1 MSNNASCTTL
11 VAKFY
16 GVNPRSMQRQYKDY
30 LSDFKSWDQK
40 SHARNW
46 MLFPQNIGGYL
57 SLDETAFSNG
67 DLYTIITNK
76 SAKGKTGAII
86 AMVKGTKAETV
97 INILRKIPLKQRSK
111 VKEVTLD
118 MAGNM
123 GLIVKKSFPNATLVI
138 DRFHVQ
144 KLALDALQE
153 IRIKHRWDA
162 IDLENDAIEKARSK
176 SLKFTPELLK
186 NGDTL
191 KQLLARSRYLL
202 YKSSSKWT
210 KNQSQRAEVL
220 FQRYPDLE
228 KAYNLCQNL
237 SWIFNNSK
245 DKTSALI
252 RLAKWDEKV
261 RKAEFKSFNTIA
273 RTMSIHYKNILNYFD
288 NRSTN
293 ASAESFNAKI
303 KAFRAQ
309 FRGVRNIDFFL
320 FRLAS
325 IYA

>member
-1 MSNNASCTTL
+1 M
-11 VAKFY
+11 
-16 GVNPRSMQRQYKDY
+16 
-30 LSDFKSWDQK
+30 SDFKAWEQK
-40 SHARNW
+40 SHAKDW
-46 MLFPQNIGGYL
+46 LLFPQNIGEQL

-67 DLYTIITNK
+67 DLYTILTNK
-76 SAKGKTGAII
+76 KAKGKQGALV
-86 AMVKGTKAETV
+86 AMVRGTKAEVV
-97 INILRKIPLKQRSK
+97 IKILQKIPLKQRNK

-123 GLIVKKSFPNATLVI
+123 GLIVKKSFPNAVQVI

-153 IRIKHRWDA
+153 IRIKHRWEALDK
-162 IDLENDAIEKARSK
+162 ENDAIEATRAKN
-176 SLKFTPELLK
+176 LKYTPKLLP

-202 YKSSSKWT
+202 YKADTKWT
-210 KNQSQRAEVL
+210 ENQSDRAKIL
-220 FQRYPDLE
+220 FEKYPDIE
-228 KAYNLCQNL
+228 KAYKLCQNL
-237 SWIFNNSK
+237 SWIFNQTK

-261 RKAEFKSFNTIA
+261 RQAAFKSFNTIA
-273 RTMSIHYKNILNYFD
+273 RTMSIHYMNILNYFD

-303 KAFRAQ
+303 KAFRTQ
-309 FRGVRNIDFFL
+309 FRGVKNVEFFL
-320 FRLAS
+320 FRLTKIFA
-325 IYA
+325 

>member
-1 MSNNASCTTL
+1 
-11 VAKFY
+11 
-16 GVNPRSMQRQYKDY
+16 MQRQYKDY

-40 SHARNW
+40 QHATNRL
-46 MLFPQNIGGYL
+46 LFAKNLGSYL

-67 DLYTIITNK
+67 DLYTIITNTK
-76 SAKGKTGAII
+76 AKGKKGALV
-86 AMVKGTKAETV
+86 AMVKGTKAEAV
-97 INILRKIPLKQRSK
+97 IKILHKIPSKQRKK

-118 MAGNM
+118 MAVNM
-123 GLIVKKSFPNATLVI
+123 GLIVKKSFPNGTLVI

-153 IRIKHRWDA
+153 IRIKHRWEALDT
-162 IDLENDAIEKARSK
+162 ENDAIEYARNNSIK
-176 SLKFTPELLK
+176 YTPKLLP
-186 NGDTL
+186 NEETL

-210 KNQSQRAEVL
+210 QNQQQRAQIL
-220 FQRYPDLE
+220 FEKYPDIE
-228 KAYNLCQNL
+228 KAYKLCQNL
-237 SWIFNNSK
+237 SWIFNNTK

-261 RKAEFKSFNTIA
+261 RQAQFKSFNTIA
-273 RTMSIHYKNILNYFD
+273 RTMSIHYKNILNYFN

-303 KAFRAQ
+303 KTFRAQ
-309 FRGVRNIDFFL
+309 FRGVRNVDFFL
-320 FRLAS
+320 YRLTTIFA
-325 IYA
+325 

>member
-1 MSNNASCTTL
+1 
-11 VAKFY
+11 
-16 GVNPRSMQRQYKDY
+16 
-30 LSDFKSWDQK
+30 
-40 SHARNW
+40 
-46 MLFPQNIGGYL
+46 MLFPENIGSHL

-67 DLYTIITNK
+67 DLYTILTNK
-76 SAKGKTGAII
+76 AAKGKNGAII

-97 INILRKIPLKQRSK
+97 INILNKIPLTQRNK

-118 MAGNM
+118 MAANM
-123 GLIVKKSFPNATLVI
+123 GLIVKKSFPNASLVI

-153 IRIKHRWDA
+153 IRIKHRWEALDN
-162 IDLENDAIEKARSK
+162 ENDAIENAKNK
-176 SLKFTPELLK
+176 SLKYTPEILS

-210 KNQSQRAEVL
+210 ENQAERADIL
-220 FQRYPDLE
+220 FKHYPDIE
-228 KAYNLCQNL
+228 KAYKLCQNL
-237 SWIFNNSK
+237 SWIFNNTK

-261 RKAEFKSFNTIA
+261 RQADFKSFNTIS

-309 FRGVRNIDFFL
+309 FRGVRNVDFFL
-320 FRLAS
+320 FRLTTIFA
-325 IYA
+325 

>member
-1 MSNNASCTTL
+1 M
-11 VAKFY
+11 
-16 GVNPRSMQRQYKDY
+16 
-30 LSDFKSWDQK
+30 SDFKEWNQK
-40 SHARNW
+40 SHAKKW
-46 MLFPQNIGGYL
+46 LLFAKNIGKHL
-57 SLDETAFSNG
+57 SIDETAFSNG
-67 DLYTIITNK
+67 DLYTIVTNK
-76 SAKGKTGAII
+76 SAKGKKGALIAII
-86 AMVKGTKAETV
+86 KGTKAETV
-97 INILRKIPLKQRSK
+97 IKILHKIPLKQRKK
-111 VKEVTLD
+111 VTEVTLD

-123 GLIVKKSFPNATLVI
+123 GLIVKKSFPQATLVI

-153 IRIKHRWDA
+153 IRIKHRWEALDK
-162 IDLENDAIEKARSK
+162 ENDAIENARKK
-176 SLKFTPELLK
+176 SIKYTPILFK

-210 KNQSQRAEVL
+210 DNQIKRAEIL
-220 FQRYPDLE
+220 FEKYKDIE
-228 KAYNLCQNL
+228 KAYKLCQNL
-237 SWIFNNSK
+237 SWIYNQTK
-245 DKTSALI
+245 DKTVALI
-252 RLAKWDEKV
+252 RLAKWDENV
-261 RKAEFKSFNTIA
+261 RQAKFKSFNSIA

-309 FRGVRNIDFFL
+309 FRGVRNIEFFL
-320 FRLAS
+320 FRLTN

>member
-1 MSNNASCTTL
+1 L
-11 VAKFY
+11 
-16 GVNPRSMQRQYKDY
+16 
-30 LSDFKSWDQK
+30 
-40 SHARNW
+40 
-46 MLFPQNIGGYL
+46 LFAQNIGKRL

-67 DLYTIITNK
+67 ELYTILTNK
-76 SAKGKTGAII
+76 KAKGKKGALI
-86 AMVKGTKAETV
+86 AMVRGTKADVV
-97 INILRKIPLKQRSK
+97 IKILQKIPLKQRNK
-111 VKEVTLD
+111 VEEVTLD

-123 GLIVKKSFPNATLVI
+123 GLIVKKSFPNAVQVI

-162 IDLENDAIEKARSK
+162 IDKENDAIETSKSK
-176 SLKFTPELLK
+176 SLKFIPEQFS

-202 YKSSSKWT
+202 YKNNLKWT
-210 KNQSQRAEVL
+210 QNQSERARIL
-220 FQRYPDLE
+220 FEKYPDIE
-228 KAYNLCQNL
+228 KAYKLCQNL
-237 SWIFNNSK
+237 SWIFNNTK
-245 DKTSALI
+245 DKTSALV

-261 RKAEFKSFNTIA
+261 RQAAFKSFNTIA

-309 FRGVRNIDFFL
+309 FRGVRNVEFFL
-320 FRLAS
+320 FRLSNIFA
-325 IYA
+325 